1 MLSRSYFPSLCA
13 DSLAFYF
20 KEKIETA
27 LQKITKIPFLP
38 ASQQTLSPLALQ
50 PLLSLRGS
58 ITLSGIFV
66 SILFPCSTNIFKFFH
81 NFKSPISLHPFTS
94 SKDLSLWTCFL
105 FLSSAREQQW
115 HTGCFIA
122 GTLSILSWRDLSG
135 MLLGIRVDAVM
146 DWDFGECW
154 MSESILHLQLSKTQT
169 ATSYSTF
176 HLDKHWQYRSIY
188 YISSDLNHHQFY
200 IIKKK
205 CQQLDYDV
213 IHHNNQQIKTC

>member
-1 MLSRSYFPSLCA
+1 MLSRSCFPSLCA

-20 KEKIETA
+20 KEKIEAA

-66 SILFPCSTNIFKFFH
+66 SILFPCNTNTFKFFH

-94 SKDLSLWTCFL
+94 SKDLSLWPCFL

-115 HTGCFIA
+115 HAGCFIA
-122 GTLSILSWRDLSG
+122 GTLSILSLRDLSG

-146 DWDFGECW
+146 DCDFGECW
-154 MSESILHLQLSKTQT
+154 DGWIYFMPSALQNPDCHFLLHI
-169 ATSYSTF
+169 STWINTDSTDPYTIF
-176 HLDKHWQYRSIY
+176 H
-188 YISSDLNHHQFY
+188 
-200 IIKKK
+200 
-205 CQQLDYDV
+205 
-213 IHHNNQQIKTC
+213 QI